1 MIARRCSSTVLHV
14 LLLQGGEK
22 MTSRISFLQDEV
34 ALDLISKW
42 DDGRMFLRVFHV
54 VNLLNLD

>member
-1 MIARRCSSTVLHV
+1 MSLDARRHPSTILRV

-22 MTSRISFLQDEV
+22 MTSRVLLLQDEV

-42 DDGRMFLRVFHV
+42 NDGRMIENVSHG
-54 VNLLNLD
+54 